1 MNEKYKKVCRTLN
14 YFEHLLLFVSA
25 VTTYVSIST
34 FALLVGVLVG
44 TLNLSSTVELKISAI
59 TAGIKKYVSIIKKKS
74 KKA

>member
-1 MNEKYKKVCRTLN
+1 MCRTLN